1 MANQT
6 AETTPLA
13 LSPAKAADLL
23 GVSRTVINNLM
34 YSGELPNIKVGR
46 RRLIPIKA
54 VESWME
60 QKLGEQQKTSSL

>member
-6 AETTPLA
+6 AETAPLA

-34 YSGELPNIKVGR
+34 YSGELPSVKVGK
-46 RRLIPIKA
+46 RRLIPVKSL
-54 VESWME
+54 ENWLE
-60 QKLGEQQKTSSL
+60 QKLQEQQTSGL